1 MENGI
6 PGGSR
11 IVASGDL
18 TARGDGARLTVLSAW
33 QGRHAWYGLAS
44 VLLHVVALGAA
55 VTLVARPLE
64 PALPNDRTIEVV
76 FQQPEEPPPP
86 GPVAETAP
94 PSLPEAAA
102 ETPPPLPQPPEQATE
117 TKPEPPPREPV
128 VEPDRP
134 QPEKADELPIM
145 PPPPEPLPPPVTRPV
160 PAPPKPRLP
169 PRTPVRTPVTK
180 AAPVT
185 EPMPRTAPPA
195 ATAPPI
201 VASPAAAPVVDPSW
215 QASVFGWI
223 AARKTYPEEARQHG
237 EEGRVAVR
245 FTIDRSGRVLEAAIV
260 GPSGSQRLD
269 EAALE
274 LLRHASLPAFPASM
288 TQARIVITT
297 TMRYSLR

>member
-1 MENGI
+1 MDNGI

-33 QGRHAWYGLAS
+33 QGGHAWYGLTS
-44 VLLHVVALGAA
+44 VLLHIVALGAA

-64 PALPNDRTIEVV
+64 PPLPNDRTIEMV

-86 GPVAETAP
+86 EPVSETLPPPP
-94 PSLPEAAA
+94 PSEPMAQ
-102 ETPPPLPQPPEQATE
+102 TPPQPPEQATE
-117 TKPEPPPREPV
+117 TTPEPPPPEPV
-128 VEPDRP
+128 AEPDRP
-134 QPEKADELPIM
+134 QPEKMDKPPIM
-145 PPPPEPLPPPVTRPV
+145 PPPPEPLPPPVTRPI
-160 PAPPKPRLP
+160 PAPPPPKPRLP
-169 PRTPVRTPVTK
+169 PRTPARSPMTK
-180 AAPVT
+180 PAPVT
-185 EPMPRTAPPA
+185 EPSRPVPPA
-195 ATAPPI
+195 ATAAPAV
-201 VASPAAAPVVDPSW
+201 VAPAAAPVVDPSW

-223 AARKTYPEEARQHG
+223 AARKTYPEEARQRG

-245 FTIDRSGRVLEAAIV
+245 FTVDRSGRVLDAAIV

-269 EAALE
+269 EAAVE
-274 LLRHASLPAFPASM
+274 LLKHASLPAFPASM